1 MGILLP
7 SLIGEAVLGAREIV
21 VVVVAGIVLAS
32 VATNTTHR
40 SAGTTAGKAA
50 DARAR
55 AVPLHNTRGT
65 KPGLAPITSAK
76 DRAAAV
82 ALIRKLRV
90 KGSGPKTGYARTR
103 FGENWADTAD
113 GVPYAGN
120 GCNTRNDLLARDG
133 RNVRYRKGSDCV
145 VIRMTLKDPY
155 TGRTIRW
162 RKQRADLV
170 QVDHVVPMSYSWRM
184 GAAHWPMAK
193 RLRIANDP
201 LNLLPVYGPAN
212 EAKGGS
218 GPASWLP
225 PSRKIR
231 CAYVVR
237 FAQVALKYDL
247 PVTRADKAAMLAQCR

>member
-1 MGILLP
+1 MVAGVLLA
-7 SLIGEAVLGAREIV
+7 AVAAKGTQHSAAGASGAR
-21 VVVVAGIVLAS
+21 A
-32 VATNTTHR
+32 ATG
-40 SAGTTAGKAA
+40 A
-50 DARAR
+50 ARAM
-55 AVPLHNTRGT
+55 PLNNTRGT
-65 KPGLAPITSAK
+65 KPGLAPITSGK

-120 GCNTRNDLLARDG
+120 GCSTRNDLLARDG
-133 RNVRYRKGSDCV
+133 RNVRYRQGSPCV
-145 VIRMTLKDPY
+145 VTMMTLKDPY

-225 PSRKIR
+225 PNRKIR
-231 CAYVVR
+231 CAYVTR
-237 FAQVALKYDL
+237 FAQVALKYHL
-247 PVTRADKAAMLAQCR
+247 PVTRADKATMLAQCR